1 MSFARPKTC
10 KEELK
15 LKKVLSLTLAGA
27 LVLSML
33 AGCGG
38 QSDSTPTPEQG
49 GAFTAG
55 TYTAEAQGM
64 NGPVKVEVTFTTDKI
79 ETVTITEH
87 AETAG
92 ISDPAIERIP
102 AAITEHQ
109 SLGVDA
115 VAGATVTSKA
125 ILAAVE
131 DCATQAGADIEA
143 LKKPVEGG
151 DTVKTEEERT
161 ADMVVVGSGI
171 SGLAAAISA
180 AEAGVENI
188 VVLEKMA
195 TTGGTTAIAG
205 GYLICV
211 ESELYKD
218 FDFDDSLESFLKYWD
233 ERMSYSG
240 QESGYPDMDRAKAVF
255 AQTGASVD
263 WLASHGVS
271 FGAEPFTFFGPYP
284 AAAHT
289 KGGRGLVDDMVAA
302 AQKLGV
308 EIITECTATE
318 LTTND
323 AGAVTGLIAET
334 ADKRITYTA
343 PAVVLA
349 TGGSSGNEEITAQY
363 SPKVAKVGTVNTAA
377 AGCVGDGLLM
387 AQAVGADTFENFFTS
402 IWATTVDPEF
412 AAAVADAS
420 TLTTDAQLGV
430 NAKGERFANESAKY
444 VDSLGSDMIQDGN
457 GPFWYIYDSSNAD
470 TVAILD
476 QGVTAGVVVKAD
488 TIEELAA
495 GMEVDAAT
503 LKATYD
509 RYMEQVKAGADAD
522 QGKAADKLVALES
535 APFYAVKFYPNT
547 FGSQGGVL
555 TDTEGRVLNTSGT
568 AIAGLYATG
577 ADSNRYFYNENY
589 VLAASLGIYATTGRT
604 TGTTVAGDIK

>member
-1 MSFARPKTC
+1 MK
-10 KEELK
+10 
-15 LKKVLSLTLAGA
+15 KKVLAG
-27 LVLSML
+27 ML
-33 AGCGG
+33 ALAMCLSACTPK
-38 QSDSTPTPEQG
+38 SDPEETG
-49 GAFTAG
+49 LFKAG

-64 NGPVKVEVTFTTDKI
+64 NGAVKVEVVFTADRI
-79 ETVTITEH
+79 ETVTVTDH

-92 ISDPAIERIP
+92 ISDPAIERVP
-102 AAITEHQ
+102 DAITEHQ
-109 SLGVDA
+109 SLGVDT
-115 VAGATVTSKA
+115 VAGATITSNA

-131 DCATQAGADIEA
+131 DCARQAGADIEA
-143 LKKPVEGG
+143 LKQPVEGG

-161 ADMVVVGSGI
+161 AGMVIVGSGI

-211 ESELYKD
+211 ESERYKNSGI
-218 FDFDDSLESFLKYWD
+218 DDSLGSFLKYWD

-240 QESGYPDMDRAKAVF
+240 QTSGYPDMERARAVF

-263 WLASHGVS
+263 WLAGHGVS
-271 FGAEPFTFFGPYP
+271 FGEAPFTFFGPYP
-284 AAAHT
+284 VAANPG
-289 KGGRGLVDDMVAA
+289 GGRGLVDEMVAA

-308 EIITECTATE
+308 EIITECTTRE
-318 LTTND
+318 LTTD
-323 AGAVTGLIAET
+323 AAGAVTGLVAET
-334 ADKRITYTA
+334 ADKVITYTA

-349 TGGSSGNEEITAQY
+349 TGGSSGSEEITAKY
-363 SPKVAKVGTVNTAA
+363 SPKVANVGTVNTAA

-387 AQAVGADTFENFFTS
+387 AQAVGADTFDSFFTS

-420 TLTTDAQLGV
+420 KLTTAAQLGV
-430 NAKGERFANESAKY
+430 NAKGERFASESAKY

-457 GPFWYIYDSSNAD
+457 GPFWYIYDAANAE
-470 TVAILD
+470 TTAILD
-476 QGVTAGVVVKAD
+476 QGVTAGAVVKAD

-495 GMEVDAAT
+495 GMKVDAAT
-503 LKATYD
+503 LKAAYD
-509 RYMEQVKAGADAD
+509 RYMEQGKAGADAD
-522 QGKAADKLVALES
+522 QGKAADMLVALET

-555 TDTEGRVLNTSGT
+555 TDTEGRVLNTSGS

-604 TGTTVAGDIK
+604 TGAAVAADLSK